1 VINRSQGIVLAFFG
15 FIWIGLVIILVA
27 APSVYDRT
35 LEIASGNRGIGEVGF
50 LAAISA
56 LIALLSLG
64 VVRHWRWTFWLILV
78 AFLAGVLR
86 VPASILEISG
96 TISTRDPTWYVLFQG
111 VLGVIQFIIG
121 LALLAGYRQAGV
133 WGDF

>member
-35 LEIASGNRGIGEVGF
+35 LKLASGNRGIGEVGF

>member
-1 VINRSQGIVLAFFG
+1 MINRSQGIVLAFFG
-15 FIWIGLVIILVA
+15 FLWVGLVIILVA
-27 APSVYDRT
+27 APSVYDQS
-35 LEIASGNRGIGEVGF
+35 LKLASGTRRIGEAGF

-64 VVRHWRWTFWLILV
+64 VVRHWRWTFWVILV

-96 TISTRDPTWYVLFQG
+96 TLSTRDPTWYVLFQG
-111 VLGVIQFIIG
+111 VLGVVQFIIG
-121 LALLAGYRQAGV
+121 LTLLAGYRKAGT